1 MKNTFNPRRLL
12 DDDDDNPNGYMES
25 DLDYVLNNWG
35 LVMEFLDN
43 HIRYFVL
50 VQKGKP
56 FTFNNLCFI
65 GDAEDYLNDCF
76 GGYAEDYLNDCFGG
90 SEWTNEQFEKFC
102 ITNEYSGRIYN
113 IPREREKDFAYEFPK
128 VEETFAHEFNV

>member
-1 MKNTFNPRRLL
+1 MKNTFKPRRLL
-12 DDDDDNPNGYMES
+12 DDDNPNGYMES

-56 FTFNNLCFI
+56 FEHNNLCFI
-65 GDAEDYLNDCF
+65 GDAEDYLND
-76 GGYAEDYLNDCFGG
+76 GSAV
-90 SEWTNEQFEKFC
+90 SEWTNEDFEKFC
-102 ITNEYSGRIYN
+102 ISNDYTGRIYN
-113 IPREREKDFAYEFPK
+113 IPREREKDFTYEFPD
-128 VEETFAHEFNV
+128 VEEVFAHEFNV